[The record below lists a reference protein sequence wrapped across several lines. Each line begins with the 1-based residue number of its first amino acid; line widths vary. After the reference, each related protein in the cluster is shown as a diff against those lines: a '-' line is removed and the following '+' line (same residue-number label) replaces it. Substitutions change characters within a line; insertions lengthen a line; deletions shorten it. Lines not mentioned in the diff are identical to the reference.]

1 MLRSKIQDTLNN
13 QLKCEFQSAYTYLS
27 LAAYFEDLDLNGFAH
42 WMKIQYHE
50 ELMHAE
56 KIYTYINDRDGRV
69 QLPALDSP
77 TRRPARR
84 PRSRLSRAM
93 RGAPPNGEGKWGIRT
108 PSPPLGHARPPLTAA
123 ASHCC
128 QGCSGCEHRSDPS
141 LLPEGRRHVDQ
152 GNGESRACA

>member
-1 MLRSKIQDTLNN
+1 MLSSKIQDTLNN

-69 QLPALDSP
+69 QLQALDSP
-77 TRRPARR
+77 KSEWDSPLVAFKYKSVPEEGSREAETAIRPQ
-84 PRSRLSRAM
+84 RSASDLS
-93 RGAPPNGEGKWGIRT
+93 P
-108 PSPPLGHARPPLTAA
+108 
-123 ASHCC
+123 
-128 QGCSGCEHRSDPS
+128 
-141 LLPEGRRHVDQ
+141 
-152 GNGESRACA
+152 